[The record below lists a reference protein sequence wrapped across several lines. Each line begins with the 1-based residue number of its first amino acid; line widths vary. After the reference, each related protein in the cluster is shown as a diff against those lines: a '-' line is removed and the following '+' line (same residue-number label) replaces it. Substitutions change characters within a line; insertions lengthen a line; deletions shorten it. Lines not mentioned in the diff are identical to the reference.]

1 MLRNPIF
8 CMLIQ
13 HPFSGVYNDIVIVRI
28 SHVSKLLLKLLQ
40 MLVLLIIQET
50 LLFHKENMCVQSS
63 PDCYLEV
70 QSQKYTNGHKWLQLV
85 TYVDHWCTFT
95 FK

>member
-13 HPFSGVYNDIVIVRI
+13 HHFSGVYNDIVIVRI
-28 SHVSKLLLKLLQ
+28 SHGSKLLLKLLQ

-50 LLFHKENMCVQSS
+50 LLFQKENMCVQSS

-70 QSQKYTNGHKWLQLV
+70 QSQKYINGHKWLQLV